1 MSKGFVTFA
10 QNTDTVDYLRLAYL
24 QALSVKATQ
33 KNNKF
38 AVIVDKQTETY
49 ITDQHRKVFD
59 YVIVLPTDNNTIAS
73 RFANEYQVYDLT
85 PFDETI
91 KLESDLLL
99 TNSIDHW
106 WNAFALK
113 EVVLSSGCLTWE
125 GKPAT
130 NRTYRQFFDDN
141 LLPDVY
147 NGLMYFRKSKFA
159 EAFFQTARAVQDN
172 WQTLKEQALINCR
185 EDYPSTDVLYA
196 IVADLVG
203 RENCTVPSMDFV
215 KFVHMKPRI
224 NNWTDQAWTESVNY
238 EIDETVLR
246 INNLNQYAPVHYYVK
261 SFASDETIKYYE

>member
-1 MSKGFVTFA
+1 M
-10 QNTDTVDYLRLAYL
+10 
-24 QALSVKATQ
+24 
-33 KNNKF
+33 
-38 AVIVDKQTETY
+38 
-49 ITDQHRKVFD
+49 
-59 YVIVLPTDNNTIAS
+59 LPTDNNTIAS

-113 EVVLSSGCLTWE
+113 DVVLSSGCLTWE

-159 EAFFQTARAVQDN
+159 ELFFQTAQAVQDN
-172 WQTLKEQALINCR
+172 WQTLKDQALINCR
-185 EDYPSTDVLYA
+185 EDTPSTDVLYA
-196 IVADLVG
+196 VVADLVG
-203 RENCTVPSMDFV
+203 RENCTLPEMDFV

-246 INNLNQYAPVHYYVK
+246 VNNLNQYAPVHYYVK
-261 SFASDETIKYYE
+261 SFATDELIKYYESD